1 MTRSK
6 IFIALAAVLGLL
18 LVGRDLYADEFAVLQ
33 ADDSGPIPPASLP
46 DILKALPRPPDQPA
60 SLFQQATQEHS
71 NESPLPDRYFEEDP
85 LLDTPDMP
93 KSGWFTALDLQLA
106 APHVFQFLYNG
117 VTAGSRA
124 PDFVNLPNR
133 GLDWTLAPRLEIGYQ
148 LPSGFGGFSIAYRN
162 VSSSGNFSSSFL
174 GPDGAANLTSQLSVH
189 IVDLDYVTKQFTQS
203 DKWEMRWRAGV
214 RTTVVFYDSI
224 LNQSVGEASS
234 GTGILQ
240 QQASN
245 FYAGVGPHVGVE
257 LRRHFVG
264 VPGLSFLGAADFG
277 GVIGRVKQG
286 FNETAQD
293 PLSPS
298 GVSFGQDMISSSQT
312 VQMLNVRAGLDYR
325 PQNYPNFNCF
335 LGYQYDY
342 WWGVGRFSLQPGSR
356 GDLSISGF
364 VLRLTYNY

>member
-148 LPSGFGGFSIAYRN
+148 LPSGFGGFSIAYREREFERQLFQF
-162 VSSSGNFSSSFL
+162 VPWSRWSSK
-174 GPDGAANLTSQLSVH
+174 PHQPV
-189 IVDLDYVTKQFTQS
+189 
-203 DKWEMRWRAGV
+203 ERAY
-214 RTTVVFYDSI
+214 RRPRLRDQTVYAVGQMGDALAGRCPYDRGLLRFYP
-224 LNQSVGEASS
+224 QSVGGRSFFGNRHSS
-234 GTGILQ
+234 TTGIELLRGRGSSCWRRTATTFCRGTGVV
-240 QQASN
+240 
-245 FYAGVGPHVGVE
+245 F
-257 LRRHFVG
+257 
-264 VPGLSFLGAADFG
+264 
-277 GVIGRVKQG
+277 
-286 FNETAQD
+286 
-293 PLSPS
+293 
-298 GVSFGQDMISSSQT
+298 
-312 VQMLNVRAGLDYR
+312 
-325 PQNYPNFNCF
+325 
-335 LGYQYDY
+335 
-342 WWGVGRFSLQPGSR
+342 PGSR
-356 GDLSISGF
+356 
-364 VLRLTYNY
+364 